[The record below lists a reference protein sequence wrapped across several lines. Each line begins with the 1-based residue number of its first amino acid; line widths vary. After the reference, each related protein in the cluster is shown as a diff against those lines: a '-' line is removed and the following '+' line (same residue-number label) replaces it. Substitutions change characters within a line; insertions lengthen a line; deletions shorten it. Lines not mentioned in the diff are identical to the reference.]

1 MTNLWFPK
9 SLFPKT
15 INEQENKLNQN
26 LKKTKKHDFRS
37 IQAVK
42 ENRNQKKKYRK
53 STYLTQKLGN

>member
-15 INEQENKLNQN
+15 INEQENKLNQ
-26 LKKTKKHDFRS
+26 KIFKKKHDFRS

-42 ENRNQKKKYRK
+42 EKRNQIKKIP
-53 STYLTQKLGN
+53 

>member
-26 LKKTKKHDFRS
+26 LKKTKKHMILDQFKLS
-37 IQAVK
+37 
-42 ENRNQKKKYRK
+42 KKTEIRK
-53 STYLTQKLGN
+53 KIP

>member
-26 LKKTKKHDFRS
+26 LKKPMILDQFKQSKKTEIR
-37 IQAVK
+37 
-42 ENRNQKKKYRK
+42 KKNYRK
-53 STYLTQKLGN
+53 SI